1 MTQIY
6 KHTQIGTIVLALL
19 GSAILL
25 SAVSIFTIGSH
36 PILIA
41 VLIVLLACAILFP
54 SMTVEIG
61 NDLLMW
67 RFGLGI
73 IHKIVRVTEV
83 ESAEAVRNHWL
94 YGWGIHLT
102 PHGWLYNVSGL
113 SAVQV
118 RLKSGKRFRLGTDEP
133 EELVR
138 AIASAQGVHST

>member
-1 MTQIY
+1 MTSTY

-19 GSAILL
+19 GTAILL
-25 SAVSIFTIGSH
+25 GVVSIFTIGSH
-36 PILIA
+36 PILVT

-61 NDLLMW
+61 NDLLTW
-67 RFGLGI
+67 RFGPGT
-73 IHKIVRVTEV
+73 IHKTVQVTEV
-83 ESAEAVRNHWL
+83 ESVEAVRNHWL

-138 AIASAQGVHST
+138 AITSAQGVHST

>member
-6 KHTQIGTIVLALL
+6 KHTQIGAVILALL

-61 NDLLMW
+61 NGLLTW

-138 AIASAQGVHST
+138 AIASAKAFRST